1 MFLSHPIFK
10 PKHDLVEHSITV
22 AKKTRE
28 ILDETNLNISNIG
41 FYAGLFHDIGKLNPL
56 YQIAFLEK
64 NDYEVKKKIKELE
77 SIYLRWHAP
86 FSEFI
91 SHFVLKDLGL
101 ETYERD
107 KISSVIYHH
116 HISLHHSSDKPKND
130 NRIPI
135 TQKQITTN
143 LKEFKSEISE
153 IQEFSGNELGLLS

>member
-1 MFLSHPIFK
+1 MFLSHPVFNK
-10 PKHDLVEHSITV
+10 KHSLIEHSITV

-28 ILDETNLNISNIG
+28 ILDETTLNISNIG

-64 NDYEVKKKIKELE
+64 NGDAVKKKIKELE

-91 SHFVLKDLGL
+91 ALFVLRDLGL
-101 ETYERD
+101 EIYERD

-116 HISLHHSSDKPKND
+116 HSSIKNPPDKINND
-130 NRIPI
+130 
-135 TQKQITTN
+135 T
-143 LKEFKSEISE
+143 EFP
-153 IQEFSGNELGLLS
+153 